1 MAESL
6 TKQDEKNP
14 VIWLTTRLRSS
25 HTGLTRKNF
34 FGHIIKPLLTKA
46 VRSRWPCSFS
56 HFQGPKLRLT
66 P

>member
-14 VIWLTTRLRSS
+14 VIWLTNRLRSS

-34 FGHIIKPLLTKA
+34 FWPYNKTFIDQGCTVKTALFLFTF
-46 VRSRWPCSFS
+46 SR
-56 HFQGPKLRLT
+56 T
-66 P
+66 